1 MGVFTA
7 NALPVLVGSM
17 PHKSHRQAVE
27 LIFSATPS
35 IPIWPQLPANREEG
49 MLLQFLP
56 GMPGVTERGGKVFI
70 DTAAP
75 DFEAQF
81 LHFFEHYLAV
91 DEGAV
96 ELDQSRFAMTP
107 AEAAG
112 FFTFLEEARLHR
124 ATSIALKGQI
134 TGPITFCTGLV
145 DQDGRAIFY
154 NEQLRDAAVKHLAL
168 KARWQT
174 RKMGQVKERPLVFFD
189 EPGLAGFGSSAF
201 ITITPADI
209 ATCFAEV
216 IAAVHAEGGLAGVHV
231 CANTEW
237 PVIFD
242 TAMDIVNYD
251 AYSYFDRLLLYP
263 GHLVSFLQRGGILA
277 SGIVPTAA
285 EHLAGETAESLA
297 DKWFAQAGE
306 LERLG
311 LDPRTIF
318 AQTLI
323 TPSCGT
329 GTLSEPLAEKVLSLT
344 AQVSTLIRDKMGVSE
359 RPG

>member
-1 MGVFTA
+1 MEVFTA

-35 IPIWPQLPANREEG
+35 IPIWPQLPANRQEG
-49 MLLQFLP
+49 MLRQFLP
-56 GMPGVTERGGKVFI
+56 GMPGVTERDGKVFI
-70 DTAAP
+70 DTAAS
-75 DFEAQF
+75 DFETHF
-81 LHFFEHYLAV
+81 LHFFEQYLAV
-91 DEGAV
+91 EEGA
-96 ELDQSRFAMTP
+96 EEIDQSRFTMSP

-112 FFTFLEEARLHR
+112 FFAFLEEARLHR
-124 ATSIALKGQI
+124 DSVIALKGQI

-174 RKMGQVKERPLVFFD
+174 SKMAQVKERPLLFFD

-209 ATCFAEV
+209 ATCFSEV
-216 IAAVHAEGGLAGVHV
+216 IAAVHGEGGLAGVHV

-263 GHLVSFLQRGGILA
+263 DHLVSFLQRGGILA

-285 EHLAGETAESLA
+285 EHVAGETAESLA
-297 DKWFAQAGE
+297 DKWFTQTGE
-306 LERLG
+306 LEHLG
-311 LDPRTIF
+311 LDARTIF

-329 GTLSEPLAEKVLSLT
+329 GTLSESLAEKVLSLT
-344 AQVSTLIRDKMGVSE
+344 AQVSMLIRDKMGVV
-359 RPG
+359 